1 MNIYQVDMRNGDAD
15 YAYLTLFLFSK
26 SENNPTK
33 SQIDKCLE
41 LYDEIDINV
50 LKNLNV
56 LGIDDSLGL
65 NDYDFSINQINN
77 INDKLI
83 ESLNFDEVIYIL
95 DAFDPEPSG
104 LNLLNNDGKIII
116 ISSNGD
122 VRYF

>member
-1 MNIYQVDMRNGDAD
+1 MKIYQVDMRRGDAN
-15 YAYLTLFLFSK
+15 YATLTLYLFTK
-26 SENNPTK
+26 SENKPTK

-41 LYDEIDINV
+41 LYDLIDIND

-83 ESLNFDEVIYIL
+83 ESLNFGEVIYIL
-95 DAFDPEPSG
+95 DAFDPEPSE

-122 VRYF
+122 IRYF

>member
-1 MNIYQVDMRNGDAD
+1 MKIYQVDMRNGDAN
-15 YAYLTLFLFSK
+15 YANLTLYLFTK
-26 SENNPTK
+26 SENKPTN
-33 SQIDKCLE
+33 SQINKCLE
-41 LYDEIDINV
+41 LDNEIDVNV

-56 LGIDDSLGL
+56 LGIDDALGL

-95 DAFDPEPSG
+95 DAFDPEPSR
-104 LNLLNNDGKIII
+104 LNLLNKDGKIII

-122 VRYF
+122 IRYF